1 MTRQPHSN
9 PVTAAEN
16 SSGLARLSA
25 TDLVKGYRSGEFTPV
40 DVIEEVIEALKATDA
55 LCNVV
60 VTDMY
65 DAARTEAER
74 ATSAW
79 ASGEPVGPLTGVPVT
94 IKDLLFVAGV
104 GAHAGAP
111 TLAGFVPDQDS
122 AAVSALKSAGAV
134 LTCKTT
140 TCESGYKLTADSP
153 LSGLT
158 RNPWRLDRTSGGSSG
173 GAAAAVA
180 AGCGPL
186 AIGTDAVGS
195 IRVPASFC
203 GVFGLKPTFG
213 LVPRSPS
220 FFPPSWGSL
229 AHTGPIGRTV
239 ADAALLL
246 EVVAHYDQRDAVS
259 LPVAKRHFPS
269 RPDSLAG
276 LKIAA
281 SPDFGFAAVAP
292 SVRNAFAGVVD
303 VLANLDAEMIE
314 LKPALGTRLLEEVL
328 QPIGFTEQAAAVM
341 YRDPSDLLLS
351 EAEFLAVVAKGRS
364 FRGIDYVDALHKRA
378 QLRGRFLDIFKTV
391 DALVTP
397 TVAVTAF
404 TAGAIGVGTID
415 GQEVDSHLG
424 WSPFS
429 WPINLAGLP
438 AATVPCG
445 FDPDGMPIGFQIVA
459 PWLDEGTIFRIAASF
474 EQARPW
480 AEHWPAFAQ

>member
-1 MTRQPHSN
+1 L
-9 PVTAAEN
+9 VTAQRAFD
-16 SSGLARLSA
+16 LARLPA
-25 TDLVKGYRSGEFTPV
+25 TDLIAGYRTGRFTPV
-40 DVIEEVIEALKATDA
+40 DVIDEVIAALEATDA
-55 LCNVV
+55 LCNIV

-65 DAARTEAER
+65 DAARAEAER
-74 ATSAW
+74 AASAW
-79 ASGEPVGPLTGVPVT
+79 ASGNVAGALTGVPVT

-111 TLAGFVPDQDS
+111 TLAKFVPDQDS

-153 LSGLT
+153 LTGVT
-158 RNPWRLDRTSGGSSG
+158 RNPWRLDRSSGGSSG
-173 GAAAAVA
+173 GAAVAVA

-195 IRVPASFC
+195 IRVPSSFC

-239 ADAALLL
+239 ADVALLL
-246 EVVAHYDQRDAVS
+246 EVVAHYDQRDAAS
-259 LPVAKRHFPS
+259 LPIGKRQF
-269 RPDSLAG
+269 D
-276 LKIAA
+276 A
-281 SPDFGFAAVAP
+281 SPGSLDGMRIATSVDLGFATVAP
-292 SVRNAFAGVVD
+292 SIRNAFTAATHL
-303 VLANLDAEMIE
+303 LADLDAEIIE
-314 LKPALGTRLLEEVL
+314 LKTSLGTRLLEDVL

-341 YRDPSDLLLS
+341 YREAPEMAMSDI
-351 EAEFLAVVAKGRS
+351 EFRSVVAKGQAI
-364 FRGIDYVDALHKRA
+364 RGIDYVDALHKRA
-378 QLRGRFLDIFKTV
+378 QLRGRFFEIFKSV
-391 DALVTP
+391 DAIITP
-397 TVAVTAF
+397 TVAITAF
-404 TAGAIGVGTID
+404 AAGTIGVDTID
-415 GQEVDSHLG
+415 GQSVDAHLG

-445 FDPDGMPIGFQIVA
+445 FDRDGMPIGFQIVA
-459 PWLDEGTIFRIAASF
+459 PWLRESTIFRIAAAF
-474 EQARPW
+474 EKARPW
-480 AEHWPAFAQ
+480 AGYWPSFGQQDPTSP

>member
-1 MTRQPHSN
+1 VTNQPGRD
-9 PVTAAEN
+9 PTAIVH
-16 SSGLARLSA
+16 GTFDLARLPA
-25 TDLVKGYRSGEFTPV
+25 TDLIAGYRSGRFTPV
-40 DVIEEVIEALKATDA
+40 DVIDEVIGALETTDA

-65 DAARTEAER
+65 DAARSEAER
-74 ATSAW
+74 AASAW
-79 ASGEPVGPLTGVPVT
+79 ATGEAAALTGVPVS
-94 IKDLLFVAGV
+94 IKDLLFVGGV

-111 TLAGFVPDQDS
+111 TLAEFVPDQDS
-122 AAVSALKSAGAV
+122 AAVSALKSAGAI

-153 LSGLT
+153 LTGVT

-195 IRVPASFC
+195 IRVPSSFC

-239 ADAALLL
+239 ADVALLL
-246 EVVAHYDQRDAVS
+246 EVVAHYDPRDAVS
-259 LPVAKRHFPS
+259 LPVGKRRFEASPG
-269 RPDSLAG
+269 SLDG
-276 LKIAA
+276 LRVAA
-281 SPDFGFAAVAP
+281 SVDFGFATVAP
-292 SVRNAFAGVVD
+292 SVRDAFTAVTH
-303 VLANLDAEMIE
+303 VLANLDAEIVE
-314 LKPALGTRLLEEVL
+314 LGTSLGTRLLEDVL

-341 YRDPSDLLLS
+341 YRETPELAMSDV
-351 EAEFLAVVAKGRS
+351 EFRSVVAKGQTV
-364 FRGIDYVDALHKRA
+364 RGIDYVDALHKRA
-378 QLRGRFLDIFKTV
+378 QLRGRFFEIFKGV
-391 DALVTP
+391 DAIITP

-404 TAGAIGVGTID
+404 AAGTIGVDTIE
-415 GQEVDSHLG
+415 GQRVDAHLG

-445 FDPDGMPIGFQIVA
+445 FDMDGMPIGFQIIA
-459 PWLDEGTIFRIAASF
+459 PWLGESTIFRIAAAF
-474 EQARPW
+474 EKAKPW
-480 AEHWPAFAQ
+480 AGYWPSFAQ

>member
-1 MTRQPHSN
+1 VTNQPGRDPTTTVRGAFN
-9 PVTAAEN
+9 
-16 SSGLARLSA
+16 LARLPA
-25 TDLVKGYRSGEFTPV
+25 TDLIAGYRSGRFTPV
-40 DVIEEVIEALKATDA
+40 DVVDEVIGALEATDA

-74 ATSAW
+74 AAAAW
-79 ASGEPVGPLTGVPVT
+79 ATGEVAGALTGVPVS

-104 GAHAGAP
+104 GAHGGAP
-111 TLAGFVPDQDS
+111 TLAEFVPDQDS
-122 AAVSALKSAGAV
+122 AAVSALKAAGAV

-153 LSGLT
+153 LTGIT

-195 IRVPASFC
+195 IRVPSSFC

-213 LVPRSPS
+213 LVPRAPS

-239 ADAALLL
+239 ADVALLL
-246 EVVAHYDQRDAVS
+246 EVVAHYDPRDAAS
-259 LPVAKRHFPS
+259 LP
-269 RPDSLAG
+269 AG
-276 LKIAA
+276 RRQFDA
-281 SPDFGFAAVAP
+281 SPGSLDGLRIGTSVDFGFAAVAP
-292 SVRNAFAGVVD
+292 SVRDAFAAATH
-303 VLANLDAEMIE
+303 VLANLDADISE
-314 LKPALGTRLLEEVL
+314 LGTALGARLLEDVL
-328 QPIGFTEQAAAVM
+328 QPVGFTEQAAAVM
-341 YRDPSDLLLS
+341 YRNAPEMALS
-351 EAEFLAVVAKGRS
+351 EVEFRSVVAKGQTV
-364 FRGIDYVDALHKRA
+364 RGIEYVDALHKRA
-378 QLRGRFLDIFKTV
+378 QLRGRFLDIFKSV
-391 DALVTP
+391 DAIITP

-404 TAGAIGVGTID
+404 AAGAIGVDSIE
-415 GQEVDSHLG
+415 GQTVDAHLG

-429 WPINLAGLP
+429 WPINLTGLP

-445 FDPDGMPIGFQIVA
+445 FDSDGMPIGFQIIA
-459 PWLDEGTIFRIAASF
+459 PWLGESTIFRIAAAF
-474 EQARPW
+474 EKAKPW
-480 AEHWPAFAQ
+480 AGYWPSFAQ